1 MFRGLFAVAASLVF
15 GLLSAHA
22 FAGDPKPAPPASAK
36 TSAVPA
42 PVAAPDLDERA
53 ALAKTIGAQPDELR
67 PTPIKGLYE
76 FVRGANIAY
85 VTADGRYYFFG
96 EMYDRENGSNLTAAR
111 LGEIWLKAIDEKVP
125 ESEMLVFGPANARHT
140 VTVFTDIDCGFCR
153 QLHQDVPELNRK
165 GVRVRYVFFP
175 RSGPGTESWRK
186 AEAVWCSPDRNAAFT
201 RAKLGQDVKAK
212 ACGATPIKRQF
223 ELARELGLTGT
234 PGIITDRGHFLSGY
248 RQPAQLLQELD
259 AK

>member
-1 MFRGLFAVAASLVF
+1 MFRGLFVVAASVVF
-15 GLLSAHA
+15 GLLSAHT
-22 FAGDPKPAPPASAK
+22 FAGDPKPASPATAKSSAAPA
-36 TSAVPA
+36 TA
-42 PVAAPDLDERA
+42 PVLDERA
-53 ALAKTIGAQPDELR
+53 ALAKTIGAQPEELR
-67 PTPIKGLYE
+67 PTPIAGLYE
-76 FVRGANIAY
+76 FVRGGNIAY

-96 EMYDRENGSNLTAAR
+96 EMYDRETGSNLTAAR
-111 LGEIWLKAIDEKVP
+111 LGEIWLKAINEKVP
-125 ESEMLVFGPANARHT
+125 ESEMLVFGSAASRHT
-140 VTVFTDIDCGFCR
+140 ITVFTDIDCGFCR

-175 RSGPGTESWRK
+175 RTGPGSESWRK

-201 RAKLGQDVKAK
+201 RAKQGQDVRAK

-248 RQPAQLLQELD
+248 RQPAQLLEELD